1 MPVSLRDELERLIA
15 ASAATQVGI
24 AAHRLATGDEILIDA
39 DLPFYAA
46 STMKVCVMMEVFHQA
61 RQGSLSLDEPIQV
74 INVFPS
80 LADGSLYSLDPAD
93 DSEKA
98 LYDAVGTACP
108 VRELVLRMIT
118 VSSNLATNLLVARVS
133 ARRTMD
139 FMRAMG
145 SPDLHILRGVED
157 KSAYRLG
164 LNNSVTARGFMRIL
178 TRLAEREVV
187 SAEDS
192 DQMIAIMLRQQL
204 NEMIPA
210 QLPSGTQVAHK
221 TGWMADHFH
230 DVGIVFPE
238 DAQPFSLAILT
249 RGYAESDADRAHA
262 FVASLART
270 IYDAWCQASRKP
282 ELVG

>member
-61 RQGSLSLDEPIQV
+61 RQGTLSLDESIQV

-98 LYDAVGTACP
+98 LYGAVGAGCP

-118 VSSNLATNLLVARVS
+118 LSSNLATNLLVARVS

-139 FMRAMG
+139 FMRALG
-145 SPDLHILRGVED
+145 SPDLHIQRGVED

-164 LNNSVTARGFMRIL
+164 LNNTATARGFMRIL
-178 TRLAEREVV
+178 TKLAKREVV

-192 DQMIAIMLRQQL
+192 DKMIAVMVRQQL

-238 DAQPFSLAILT
+238 DGQPFSLAILT
-249 RGYAESDADRAHA
+249 RGYAESDAARAHA

-270 IYDAWCQASRKP
+270 ISDAWCQASRKP